1 MWCMQEGVWKWKSIK
16 SESVPCYGD
25 GAYHT
30 NARVDM
36 CEECAK
42 KIRKVIYDN
51 FAEIRDCYG
60 LSVKKKFWVATVR
73 NGGKVLWAREY

>member
-1 MWCMQEGVWKWKSIK
+1 MSKIEIIRYKCDICKKEFESEKQIK
-16 SESVPCYGD
+16 AELVPCYGD

-36 CEECAK
+36 CEECSS

-51 FAEIRDCYG
+51 FAEIRDYYG
-60 LSVKKKFWVATVR
+60 LSVKKKF
-73 NGGKVLWAREY
+73 

>member
-1 MWCMQEGVWKWKSIK
+1 MSKIEIIRYKCDICKKEFESEKSIK
-16 SESVPCYGD
+16 AESVPCYGE
-25 GAYHT
+25 GTYHT

-36 CEECAK
+36 CEECST

-60 LSVKKKFWVATVR
+60 LSVKKKF
-73 NGGKVLWAREY
+73 